1 MTRAQGKHR
10 EFSLNQSVATLLW
23 YKREA
28 PQQPLD
34 PVKIHNAFPYAKSI
48 IFKLYWYQSLFRRR
62 FTPERS
68 PTELGLGVAF
78 GLIGAGVFG
87 VVGYYVIKEY
97 RRRIRIRRFLQYR

>member
-1 MTRAQGKHR
+1 MWAVSTQ
-10 EFSLNQSVATLLW
+10 LCPVLLAVDQLLI
-23 YKREA
+23 YFEA
-28 PQQPLD
+28 WNWESNLPKNGQEYFILL
-34 PVKIHNAFPYAKSI
+34 
-48 IFKLYWYQSLFRRR
+48 IFYCRKR

-97 RRRIRIRRFLQYR
+97 RRRLRIRRFLQYR